1 MLTPVG
7 VITTYSVLLILIPYM
22 VSDAAEVRPHLL
34 SLIVHYLNLDYS
46 FNKIEPA
53 VLNVGFVTLY
63 VYVLLEVVADMVQA
77 FGNGNRYTL
86 NRTASHDQFTQA
98 RHQTREMFS
107 PFAVSSFLIYA
118 NTAKFDVFRDRFI
131 TVEAAAI
138 VAYPVVFTCLNRN
151 TVNVFK
157 CFYRSLL
164 FWTILYALFPREAS
178 YTMQKI
184 VAILYCDTSS
194 NYNDRYGNI
203 RQWFF

>member
-63 VYVLLEVVADMVQA
+63 VYVLLEVIADMVQA

-107 PFAVSSFLIYA
+107 RWFDLLVYVLTSHLRILASF
-118 NTAKFDVFRDRFI
+118 
-131 TVEAAAI
+131 
-138 VAYPVVFTCLNRN
+138 
-151 TVNVFK
+151 
-157 CFYRSLL
+157 CFSLCCIFL
-164 FWTILYALFPREAS
+164 SDLC
-178 YTMQKI
+178 QHCKI
-184 VAILYCDTSS
+184 RCIS
-194 NYNDRYGNI
+194 G
-203 RQWFF
+203 